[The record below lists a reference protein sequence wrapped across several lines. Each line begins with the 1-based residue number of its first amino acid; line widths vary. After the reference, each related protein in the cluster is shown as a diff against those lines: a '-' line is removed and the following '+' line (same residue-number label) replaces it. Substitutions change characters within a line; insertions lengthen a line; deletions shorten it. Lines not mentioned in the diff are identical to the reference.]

1 MNKGAG
7 TTNLIKPLIARQ
19 ALLIFE
25 RVVGPLGDEV
35 VPEVRI
41 SIREAIV
48 KARVSV
54 FNPW

>member
-1 MNKGAG
+1 MSRQ
-7 TTNLIKPLIARQ
+7 TNLIKPLIARQ